1 MEALVYSQVSTSQI
15 GNVLTSNDKG
25 LMSDIY
31 NTLKKHNALKRFGV
45 SLLQDDFAVGSDEVL
60 IEHTSMSKRTQLITP
75 HSKSA
80 IPNAPIIDTNWRL
93 DTGVPIMSCQ
103 CITGGPEGGHQHY
116 ERG

>member
-1 MEALVYSQVSTSQI
+1 MEALIYSKTLPNQI
-15 GNVLTSNDKG
+15 GNILTPKDND

-31 NTLKKHNALKRFGV
+31 NTLKKHNALKRFGI
-45 SLLQDDFAVGSDEVL
+45 SLLQDDYIVGSDEVL

-75 HSKSA
+75 HKKSE

-93 DTGVPIMSCQ
+93 DTGVPVMSCQ

-116 ERG
+116 SRG